1 MLLFFLLF
9 VSVSCKSLRNSI
21 MLNLSPFLI
30 GIKFPGEFISLRKQL
45 TFCITT
51 SGFPPPNDVSGTSAE
66 LHTNELDLPD
76 LMMMMMNFIHVSM
89 YLADAN
95 WGHNIKIK

>member
-1 MLLFFLLF
+1 M
-9 VSVSCKSLRNSI
+9 SATPYKMTEMIPS
-21 MLNLSPFLI
+21 
-30 GIKFPGEFISLRKQL
+30 
-45 TFCITT
+45 
-51 SGFPPPNDVSGTSAE
+51 TSAHLIDRSE
-66 LHTNELDLPD
+66 DV

>member
-1 MLLFFLLF
+1 
-9 VSVSCKSLRNSI
+9 

-30 GIKFPGEFISLRKQL
+30 GIKFPGEFISLRKQP
-45 TFCITT
+45 TFCIGT
-51 SGFPPPNDVSGTSAE
+51 SGFPPQNDVSGTSAE

-95 WGHNIKIK
+95 WGHNIKKK